1 MRSFLI
7 AAAVTVIAGLGSFA
21 AFAAGTGSAEPPVA
35 ALAGL
40 QLPAPKSLTLAP
52 AGDVQAVESGSFVAR
67 DLAFERLTLEAQL
80 QELFARLEAEAAGKT
95 EAERVAL
102 YHEAEAELTRLV
114 LGSTSYSGSNAAQG
128 HDYLAVAR
136 LALAQRL
143 GLDSIPA

>member
-7 AAAVTVIAGLGSFA
+7 AATVTVIAGLGSFA
-21 AFAAGTGSAEPPVA
+21 AFAAGAGSAEPPLA
-35 ALAGL
+35 SLAGL
-40 QLPAPKSLTLAP
+40 QLPTQRTLELAP
-52 AGDVQAVESGSFVAR
+52 AGEVKAVESGSFVSR

-80 QELFARLEAEAAGKT
+80 QEFFARLAAEAEGKT

-102 YHEAEAELTRLV
+102 YHEAEAELTRMV
-114 LGSTSYSGSNAAQG
+114 LGSTSYGGANVGQG

-143 GLDSIPA
+143 GFDSIPA